1 MMRGNAPIYRDTPR
15 KREAERGRRGG
26 VKSIPRQRLVWIYKE
41 KDIMI
46 QM

>member
-1 MMRGNAPIYRDTPR
+1 MRLYIETHP
-15 KREAERGRRGG
+15 ERGRKGG

>member
-15 KREAERGRRGG
+15 KRKGG